1 MTLPKKARA
10 PKSAAVPAPARR
22 LSPEQREQQI
32 VAKAIEHFT
41 RHGFAGSTREL
52 ARQIGVTQ
60 PLLYRYFP
68 SKQALIERVY
78 AEVFEWGPAWESE
91 LVDRSVSLRER
102 MVRFYT
108 EYSRVQLRKQWIR
121 ILVFAGLTH
130 DGIYNQYLS
139 KMRTRVFLP
148 LLAEIRYAYGI
159 SEPRNAAELEAEIEL
174 VWGLHA
180 SIFYL
185 GVRKWIFGQK
195 VPKDLDR
202 VIQQKIDAFLG
213 GTPVVMNAMRRE
225 PPIAAA

>member
-1 MTLPKKARA
+1 M
-10 PKSAAVPAPARR
+10 
-22 LSPEQREQQI
+22 
-32 VAKAIEHFT
+32 
-41 RHGFAGSTREL
+41 
-52 ARQIGVTQ
+52 
-60 PLLYRYFP
+60 
-68 SKQALIERVY
+68 
-78 AEVFEWGPAWESE
+78 
-91 LVDRSVSLRER
+91 
-102 MVRFYT
+102 
-108 EYSRVQLRKQWIR
+108 
-121 ILVFAGLTH
+121 FAGLTH
-130 DGIYNQYLS
+130 DGIYSKYLN
-139 KMRTRVFLP
+139 KMRTRVFHP